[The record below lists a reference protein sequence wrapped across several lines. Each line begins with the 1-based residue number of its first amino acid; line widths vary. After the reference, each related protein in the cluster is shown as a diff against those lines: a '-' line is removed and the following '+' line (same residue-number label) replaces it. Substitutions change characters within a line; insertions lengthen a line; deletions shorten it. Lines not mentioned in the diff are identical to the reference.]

1 MTQFIQDFHFIYP
14 MWLVLILPLIAV
26 LMALFLFQSKKNT
39 ALQQLVEPQLAPFVL
54 TGQQQKTSYRLLAL
68 IGTLALIAIIA
79 MAGPS
84 WEKRKQAS
92 FKQQQALVIA
102 LDLSTS
108 MYAKDVQP
116 SRLVRARF
124 ELIDLLKQRKEGQ
137 TALIVYAGDA
147 FVVSP
152 LTDDAETI
160 EAQAKLLNPAIMPVQ
175 GNRTAVVIQKAQ
187 QLLAQTQLKQGHILL
202 ITDEIVDQKETLKA
216 INTAR
221 SANIQTSILG
231 VGTLEGS
238 PIPLSQGGFVKNNAG
253 NIVLAKLNANVMQS
267 VANAGAGIF
276 VQSVIGDQ
284 DLNRLSQQFSN
295 NNAQSLVKDEQ
306 TEISIWINEGIWL
319 IFLLIPIVLLLFR
332 KGYLASISLVFFML
346 PQSEPSL
353 ALSWDDLWSTP
364 NQQGQQAFSAG
375 NSKQAANLFEN
386 QNWKASAAYQ
396 AGDYQAALQGFI
408 KDQSAEGFYNTA
420 NSLVKLNKIPEA
432 MAAYTQALK
441 LDKNHSDAKYNLELL
456 KQQQKQKQQQQKQ
469 QQKSSSDQQDSQQ
482 QKNQDN
488 KAEQQDQ
495 SGSQTK
501 QDDKN
506 EKDAQASEQQDQSG
520 SQAEQDD
527 QAKKDAQA
535 SEDAKQD
542 NADQQDAQ
550 QKLAQEAEKQAL
562 EDWKKQQK
570 DSEDDKD
577 KASASSESTEAQ
589 DQQQRE
595 QQQATEQWLRRIPDD
610 PTVLWQRKFQYQ
622 YKQGDQYKNTGQTW

>member
-1 MTQFIQDFHFIYP
+1 
-14 MWLVLILPLIAV
+14 
-26 LMALFLFQSKKNT
+26 MALFLFQNKNNT
-39 ALQQLVEPQLAPFVL
+39 ALQQFVEPQLVPFVL
-54 TGQQQKTSYRLLAL
+54 TGQQQETSYHLFTL

-160 EAQAKLLNPAIMPVQ
+160 EAQAKLLNPDIMPVQ
-175 GNRTAVVIQKAQ
+175 GNRTAVVIKKAQ

-216 INTAR
+216 INIAR
-221 SANIQTSILG
+221 SANIQTSVLG

-267 VANAGAGIF
+267 IANAGAGIF
-276 VQSVIGDQ
+276 VQSVVGDQ

-295 NNAQSLVKDEQ
+295 NNARSLVKDEQ

-364 NQQGQQAFSAG
+364 DQQGQQAFSAG
-375 NSKQAANLFEN
+375 DRKQAANLFEN
-386 QNWKASAAYQ
+386 PNWKASAAYQ
-396 AGDYQAALQGFI
+396 VGDYQAALQNFI
-408 KDQSAEGFYNTA
+408 EDQSAEGFYNTA

-441 LDKNHSDAKYNLELL
+441 LDKNHIDAKYNLDLL
-456 KQQQKQKQQQQKQ
+456 KQQQKQQQQNQ

-482 QKNQDN
+482 QKNQGDN

-495 SGSQTK
+495 SASQGE
-501 QDDKN
+501 QDDK
-506 EKDAQASEQQDQSG
+506 
-520 SQAEQDD
+520 AE
-527 QAKKDAQA
+527 KDAQA

-542 NADQQDAQ
+542 SADQQDAQ
-550 QKLAQEAEKQAL
+550 QKSAQEAEKQAL
-562 EDWKKQQK
+562 EDWKKQQEE
-570 DSEDDKD
+570 SEDDKD
-577 KASASSESTEAQ
+577 KASATSETTEAQ

-610 PTVLWQRKFQYQ
+610 PTTLWQRKFQYQ
-622 YKQGDQYKNTGQTW
+622 YKQGNQYQNTGQTW

>member
-14 MWLVLILPLIAV
+14 MWLVLILPLIAI
-26 LMALFLFQSKKNT
+26 LMVLFLLKNKKNT
-39 ALQQLVEPQLAPFVL
+39 ALQQWVEPQLAPFVL
-54 TGQQQKTSYRLLAL
+54 TGQQQKTSYHLLVL
-68 IGTLALIAIIA
+68 IGILSLVAIIA

-175 GNRTAVVIQKAQ
+175 GNRTAVVIKKAQ

-202 ITDEIVDQKETLKA
+202 ITDEIVDQKETLQA

-238 PIPLSQGGFVKNNAG
+238 PIPLSEGGFVKNNAG
-253 NIVLAKLNANVMQS
+253 NIVLAKLNANVMQT

-295 NNAQSLVKDEQ
+295 NNTQSLVKDEQ

-319 IFLLIPIVLLLFR
+319 VFLFIPVVLLLFR

-353 ALSWDDLWSTP
+353 ALSWDGLWSTP
-364 NQQGQQAFSAG
+364 DQQGQQAFSAG
-375 NSKQAANLFEN
+375 DNKQAVNLFEN
-386 QNWKASAAYQ
+386 PNWKASAAYQ
-396 AGDYQAALQGFI
+396 AGDYQAALQSFI

-441 LDKNHSDAKYNLELL
+441 LNKNHVDAKYNLDLL
-456 KQQQKQKQQQQKQ
+456 KQQQKQQQSQ

-482 QKNQDN
+482 QKNQDGQDGN
-488 KAEQQDQ
+488 K
-495 SGSQTK
+495 
-501 QDDKN
+501 
-506 EKDAQASEQQDQSG
+506 SEQQNQQS
-520 SQAEQDD
+520 SQDEQNEKN
-527 QAKKDAQA
+527 KKDAQA
-535 SEDAKQD
+535 SENSKPD

-550 QKLAQEAEKQAL
+550 QKAAQEAEKQAL

-570 DSEDDKD
+570 DSEDDKG
-577 KASASSESTEAQ
+577 KASEMTESTEAQ
-589 DQQQRE
+589 DKRE

-622 YKQGDQYKNTGQTW
+622 YKQGNQYKNTGQTW

>member
-1 MTQFIQDFHFIYP
+1 MIQFIQDFHFIYP
-14 MWLVLILPLIAV
+14 IWLILILPLMAI
-26 LMALFLFQSKKNT
+26 LMALFLFQNKKNT
-39 ALQQLVEPQLAPFVL
+39 VLQQLVEPQLAPFVL
-54 TGQQQKTSYRLLAL
+54 TGQQQKTSYHLLAL
-68 IGTLALIAIIA
+68 IGILSLIAIIA

-124 ELIDLLKQRKEGQ
+124 ELMDLLKQRKEGQ

-152 LTDDAETI
+152 LTDDTETI

-175 GNRTAVVIQKAQ
+175 GNRTAVVIRQAQ
-187 QLLAQTQLKQGHILL
+187 ELLAQTQLKQGQILL
-202 ITDEIVDQKETLKA
+202 ITDEIVDQKETLQA

-238 PIPLSQGGFVKNNAG
+238 PIPLSQGGFVKNNEG

-295 NNAQSLVKDEQ
+295 NNALSLVKDEQ

-319 IFLLIPIVLLLFR
+319 ILLFIPVVLLLFR
-332 KGYLASISLVFFML
+332 KGYLVSISLIFFIL
-346 PQSEPSL
+346 PHSEPSL
-353 ALSWDDLWSTP
+353 ALSWNDLWSTP
-364 NQQGQQAFSAG
+364 DQQGQHALSTG
-375 NSKQAANLFEN
+375 DTKQAASLFEDP
-386 QNWKASAAYQ
+386 NWKASAAYQ
-396 AGDYQAALQGFI
+396 TGDYQTALQGFI

-432 MAAYTQALK
+432 IAAYKQALK
-441 LDKNHSDAKYNLELL
+441 LNKGHADAKYNLDLL
-456 KQQQKQKQQQQKQ
+456 KQQQQNQ

-482 QKNQDN
+482 QKNQDGN
-488 KAEQQDQ
+488 KAEQQNQQASED
-495 SGSQTK
+495 K
-501 QDDKN
+501 QDAKN
-506 EKDAQASEQQDQSG
+506 EKDTQASENPKSDG
-520 SQAEQDD
+520 
-527 QAKKDAQA
+527 
-535 SEDAKQD
+535 
-542 NADQQDAQ
+542 ADQQDAQ
-550 QKLAQEAEKQAL
+550 QKSAQEAEKQAL

-570 DSEDDKD
+570 DSEEDKD
-577 KASASSESTEAQ
+577 KTETKSESTEAQ
-589 DQQQRE
+589 DKQQRE

-610 PTVLWQRKFQYQ
+610 PTLLWQRKFQYQ
-622 YKQGDQYKNTGQTW
+622 YKQGNQYQNTGQTW